1 MVFVP
6 GGRVRRALAYELE
19 AVVVPAPIY
28 LRDKSQPT
36 VCLGFYGGEH
46 SSCVVVLIW
55 ICGRIECVCPVF
67 FGIVSCLYVYRGDT
81 LHFQSG
87 LQQSVEYVII
97 AIGDI
102 AARSVV
108 TYRQTTD
115 GGACLI
121 SASYFGSEQAV
132 HTDLYLTR
140 KVRGGV
146 FFGYDID
153 TSRQSTCSVS
163 ERGGSLYYLDTFYIG
178 QIYRDVE
185 TVMSCLWI
193 GKVYTV

>member
-1 MVFVP
+1 MH
-6 GGRVRRALAYELE
+6 L
-19 AVVVPAPIY
+19 
-28 LRDKSQPT
+28 
-36 VCLGFYGGEH
+36 
-46 SSCVVVLIW
+46 
-55 ICGRIECVCPVF
+55 
-67 FGIVSCLYVYRGDT
+67 
-81 LHFQSG
+81 QSG

-121 SASYFGSEQAV
+121 SPSYFGSEQAV

-193 GKVYTV
+193 GEVYTV